1 MPDMANIV
9 VQKYGG
15 SSLSAPDKIKAV
27 ARRIVATKEKG
38 FQVVA
43 VVSAMG
49 KSTDHLLE
57 LVKSVTDTPK
67 NRELDMLLSTGERI
81 SMALLSMAIHDLGHE
96 AISFTGS
103 QCGII
108 TNDSHSNAKII
119 EVRPVRIQ
127 DELAK
132 GRIVILAG
140 FQGMSYRRE
149 ITTLG
154 RGGSDT
160 TAVALAAS
168 LNARYC
174 EICSDVAGVYS
185 ADPNSQANARPI
197 SELSYDEMEAIGRAG
212 AKVLNPDAIEF
223 ARQRGLEVWLTSTFD
238 EKELNGTLLL
248 RPHAQTTRAV
258 AVARRDRW
266 LRVHLITETP
276 EDVDTLL
283 HLLRNA
289 EVAEAEVNYVLEANT
304 KGQITVGLDPKNL
317 HSQSKLQ
324 LQLYKAFSDRLR
336 FEEHLACV
344 SVLGNRVGQEL
355 SFMIRAF
362 EVLRRSGVEILE
374 TWNDLHGLHVMVQSE
389 AASQAETALHD
400 LVLRSPSLTHT
411 QEPA

>member
-1 MPDMANIV
+1 MSEYRPIV

-15 SSLSAPDKIKAV
+15 SSLSDPEKIKAV
-27 ARRIVATKEKG
+27 ARRIVHTKEQG
-38 FQVVA
+38 HQVVA

-49 KSTDHLLE
+49 KSTDHLLG
-57 LVKSVTDTPK
+57 LVRSVTDTPK

-96 AISFTGS
+96 ALSFTGS

-127 DELAK
+127 DELEK

-168 LNARYC
+168 LNAKYC

-185 ADPNSQANARPI
+185 ADPRTQANAQPI
-197 SELSYDEMEAIGRAG
+197 PSLNYHEMEAIGRAG

-238 EKELNGTLLL
+238 EQERNGTLLL
-248 RPHAQTTRAV
+248 KPLEKAARAV

-266 LRVHLITETP
+266 LRIHLITEQAGDIP
-276 EDVDTLL
+276 TLL
-283 HLLRNA
+283 GLLQHL
-289 EVAEAEVNYVLEANT
+289 EVPETEIVYTQGNHQQGHVTLS
-304 KGQITVGLDPKNL
+304 LDPTNL
-317 HSQSKLQ
+317 HSTSKLQ
-324 LQLYKAFSDRLR
+324 LELYKVFSDRLR
-336 FEEHLACV
+336 FEESLASV
-344 SVLGNRVGQEL
+344 SVLGNRIGQDV
-355 SFMIRAF
+355 SFIAKAF
-362 EVLRRSGVEILE
+362 SALQEGAVSVVES
-374 TWNDLHGLHVMVQSE
+374 WNDLHGLHVLL
-389 AASQAETALHD
+389 SQEDALTAETILHN
-400 LVLRSPSLTHT
+400 LVLGFPSLPIQ
-411 QEPA
+411 QESP